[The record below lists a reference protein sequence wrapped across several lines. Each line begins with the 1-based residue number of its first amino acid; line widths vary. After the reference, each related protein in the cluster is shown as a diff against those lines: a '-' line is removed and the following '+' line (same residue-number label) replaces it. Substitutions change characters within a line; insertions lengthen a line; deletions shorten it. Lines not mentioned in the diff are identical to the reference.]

1 MIGMLTTTPK
11 TKDEEHKNMIK
22 CFIEYN
28 YSSGYKLFE
37 TEYKFNYYGDRGYI
51 DLLTVDKNDPPW
63 VSIYEFKTDILDVG
77 DTIRQVKKYAQNTK
91 RIYKPAVLV
100 CEIVMYDTLSHI
112 RHLYENIKY
121 YGTALN
127 SIDDVYYAFRFID
140 NIGNLIW
147 HCPLET
153 ETHCTPT
160 NEERVY
166 KILHNIE
173 LTKTKSYKN
182 YCALT
187 IECYRHLMKLNTEK
201 DIGYPTEHEIIE
213 YSKKKRSSD
222 GLFDF

>member
-1 MIGMLTTTPK
+1 MLTTTPK

-22 CFIEYN
+22 CFIECN
-28 YSSGYKLFE
+28 YSSDYKLFE

-63 VSIYEFKTDILDVG
+63 VSIYEFKTGILDVG
-77 DTIRQVKKYAQNTK
+77 DTIRQVKKYAQNIK
-91 RIYKPAVLV
+91 RIYKPDILS
-100 CEIVMYDTLSHI
+100 CEIVVYDTLSHI

-127 SIDDVYYAFRFID
+127 CGNGVFYAFRFID
-140 NIGNLIW
+140 TTGNLVC
-147 HCPLET
+147 HFPF
-153 ETHCTPT
+153 ETHYACTLT

-173 LTKTKSYKN
+173 LTKTKNYKN

-187 IECYRHLMKLNTEK
+187 KECYNYLMKLNPKK
-201 DIGYPTEHEIIE
+201 DIEYPTEYEVME
-213 YSKKKRSSD
+213 YYKKKRPSS